1 MHPAPKVRQVARFV
15 TDATYPMER
24 TPAEF
29 GRLRLQAESLAFDT
43 GILLDR
49 IGVGAGW
56 RCLDLGCGA
65 GGITD
70 LLSAR
75 AGPTG
80 RVVGLDPDAASLAAA
95 RRWAGE
101 KGLENVEFVEG
112 DAFAHAQ
119 PPEGFDLVHERFVM
133 TTIGR
138 HRELVDSALALTR
151 PGGVVAIQEADA
163 GVLTCYPPH
172 PAWDRLKAIVTTAF
186 EHAGGDCFSGRQV
199 FRLAVEAGLQQVEFR
214 TCVVGTRRGD
224 PLVDFLPQT
233 ILSTKPVILK
243 HGLASEAELARLV
256 DDCRRHLGAP
266 TTVQTSVLVIQVW
279 GWKPVDTRRAPTIP
293 TPGFSVLSVDRPRRP
308 HSRRFTPTR
317 GAVDV
322 APRAGVLWSVARH
335 E

>member
-1 MHPAPKVRQVARFV
+1 M

-29 GRLRLQAESLAFDT
+29 TRLRLQADALAFDT

-65 GGITD
+65 GGIAD

-75 AGPTG
+75 VGPTG

-95 RRWAGE
+95 RRWAAG
-101 KGLENVEFVEG
+101 KGLANVAFVEG
-112 DAFAHAQ
+112 EAFAHDE
-119 PPEGFDLVHERFVM
+119 PPEGFDLVHLRFLM

-138 HRELVDSALALTR
+138 HRGLVDAALALTR

-163 GVLTCYPPH
+163 AVLACYPPH
-172 PAWDRLKAIVTTAF
+172 PAWDRLKTILTTAF
-186 EHAGGDCFSGRQV
+186 ERAGGDCFSGRQV
-199 FRLAVEAGLQQVEFR
+199 FRLAVEAGLQHVDLR
-214 TCVVGTRRGD
+214 PCVVGTRSAD

-233 ILSTKPVILK
+233 ILSTTPVILQ

-256 DDCRRHLGAP
+256 DDCRRHLAAP
-266 TTVQTSVLVIQVW
+266 TTVQTSVLVMQVW
-279 GWKPVDTRRAPTIP
+279 GRKPVHGSRTPSPSVPSGARA
-293 TPGFSVLSVDRPRRP
+293 
-308 HSRRFTPTR
+308 
-317 GAVDV
+317 
-322 APRAGVLWSVARH
+322 ARSQG
-335 E
+335 